1 MSGGARRGRKGG
13 IAGEAGRSVASGRE
27 EVCVSLY
34 GIYICYHMIAGEGRR
49 GFRVPRARVPEQFAR
64 DMLWGDQ
71 PLQKAR
77 EGQCV
82 RACVRAC
89 VREGMRTCV
98 AGCQWKVTQPHS
110 SGASHVSNSVGQ
122 LMAL

>member
-13 IAGEAGRSVASGRE
+13 IAGEAGRSFASGRE
-27 EVCVSLY
+27 EVCVSLC

-49 GFRVPRARVPEQFAR
+49 GCVCRGRAFLSRSRAICSGAISLPKR
-64 DMLWGDQ
+64 PG
-71 PLQKAR
+71 K
-77 EGQCV
+77 GS
-82 RACVRAC
+82 ACVRAC
-89 VREGMRTCV
+89 LAGEEGMRTCV